1 MRSIASQLLWCCLLV
16 AGAVGKVQGQAHDDG
31 HWDLQALMAK
41 RRQVESATATFVE
54 HKYLRIL
61 MQRLETSGRLRYKA
75 PDWLQKVTSKP
86 IPETFE
92 LQGDSMTMVQR
103 KGERVTASLS
113 AHPEIAALVEG
124 MRSTLAGDLATLER
138 HYTIEFK
145 GNASAWRLRL
155 SPRNATVREKVS
167 VIAISGSEEQ
177 IKLVEVREQDGD
189 RSEMI
194 ITPAGP

>member
-1 MRSIASQLLWCCLLV
+1 MRPIASQLLWFCVLA
-16 AGAVGKVQGQAHDDG
+16 AGAMGKVQGQVEEDQ

-41 RRQVESATATFVE
+41 RRQVESATASFVE

-61 MQRLETSGRLRYKA
+61 MQRLETSGRLSYKA

-86 IPETFE
+86 APETFE
-92 LQGDSMTMVQR
+92 LQGDAVTMVQR
-103 KGERVTASLS
+103 NGERVTASLS
-113 AHPEIAALVEG
+113 EHPEIAALVEG

-138 HYTIEFK
+138 HYAVEFK
-145 GNASAWRLRL
+145 GSATAWRLRL
-155 SPRNATVREKVS
+155 SPRDPTVRDKVS

-177 IKLVEVREQDGD
+177 IKLIEVREQDGD

-194 ITPAGP
+194 ITPVGP

>member
-1 MRSIASQLLWCCLLV
+1 MRSIAKQLLWCCVLV
-16 AGAVGKVQGQAHDDG
+16 AGAMSKVQGQADDDG

-41 RRQVESATATFVE
+41 RRQVASATATFVE

-86 IPETFE
+86 SPETFE
-92 LQGDSMTMVQR
+92 LQGDSMSMVQR

-177 IKLVEVREQDGD
+177 LKLVEVRERDGD

-194 ITPAGP
+194 ITPVGP